1 MFDCIKKERVA
12 QVLLRISHLVLAH
25 LIHFWHGQTER
36 MEMTRHIDER
46 AVLIAVRSFYADDRA
61 ALLVLHAR
69 VNPIGS
75 LLFQNYELRI
85 LALKLKGMM
94 NTGYLARRNE
104 ILQYSVGLYH
114 DMLAVVD
121 LDLLA
126 YNRIDEG
133 QFGQTAVV

>member
-1 MFDCIKKERVA
+1 MLDCIKKERVA
-12 QVLLRISHLVLAH
+12 QVLLRISHLVPAH
-25 LIHFWHGQTER
+25 LIHFGHGQTER

-75 LLFQNYELRI
+75 LLLQNYGLRI

-133 QFGQTAVV
+133 QFGQAAVV